1 MICARSIDL
10 MCNMTHEADS
20 KKAGS
25 TAQDGC
31 NKKSCL
37 FRLLIFFNMILILR
51 IMIFIIKSTPVVVQT
66 CHCSLQYLD

>member
-10 MCNMTHEADS
+10 MCNMTHVADS

-31 NKKSCL
+31 NKSPVFL
-37 FRLLIFFNMILILR
+37 NFFIFFNMILILR
-51 IMIFIIKSTPVVVQT
+51 IMIFIIKRTRVVVQT
-66 CHCSLQYLD
+66 CHLSLQYLD